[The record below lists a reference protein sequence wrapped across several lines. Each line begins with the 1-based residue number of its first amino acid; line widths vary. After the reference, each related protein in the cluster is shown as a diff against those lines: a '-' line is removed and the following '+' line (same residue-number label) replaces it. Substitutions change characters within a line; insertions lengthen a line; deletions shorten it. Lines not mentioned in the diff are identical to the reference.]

1 MNPRFRK
8 VAVFG
13 SAAALATAVGVGVAS
28 QGNDTASSQAAA
40 SQNAGMPGGQG
51 ARGGMDVSV
60 LAEKLGVSTDKLQ
73 AAMEAARSSAG
84 SAAQP
89 GGMDTM
95 AAALA
100 KELGLSTDKVTAA
113 LEALRPDGAPPGTP
127 PAGVAPPADSTAPDG
142 STTPD
147 GSTAPD
153 DSATGTTAA

>member
-28 QGNDTASSQAAA
+28 QGNDTASSQAAG
-40 SQNAGMPGGQG
+40 SQRAGMPGGDG
-51 ARGGMDVSV
+51 ARGGMDVSA

-73 AAMEAARSSAG
+73 AAMQAVRSTDGAAP
-84 SAAQP
+84 QP

-113 LEALRPDGAPPGTP
+113 LEALRPDGAPRGTP
-127 PAGVAPPADSTAPDG
+127 PAGGAPPAGSTAPD
-142 STTPD
+142 S
-147 GSTAPD
+147 SSAPD

>member
-13 SAAALATAVGVGVAS
+13 SAAAIATGVGVGVAS
-28 QGNDTASSQAAA
+28 QGNDTASSQAAG
-40 SQNAGMPGGQG
+40 SQRAGMPGGDG
-51 ARGGMDVSV
+51 GGGMDMSA

-73 AAMEAARSSAG
+73 AAMQAVRSSDG
-84 SAAQP
+84 AAPQP

-113 LEALRPDGAPPGTP
+113 LEALRPDGAPSGTP
-127 PAGVAPPADSTAPDG
+127 PAGGAPPAGSTAPD
-142 STTPD
+142 S
-147 GSTAPD
+147 SSAPD